1 MTHYLM
7 VARLS
12 NRCFDLVVKLGQE
25 KKVTQSDFLAL
36 YKKTE
41 AQQHQLLLDL
51 LAGRKTFDELKKER
65 VCFFMLCYI
74 FVFYLFHFLELNNK
88 NSFH

>member
-7 VARLS
+7 VAKLS
-12 NRCFDLVVKLGQE
+12 KRCFDLVVKLGRE

-41 AQQHQLLLDL
+41 AQQQQLLFDL
-51 LAGRKTFDELKKER
+51 LARRKTFDELKKER
-65 VCFFMLCYI
+65 VCF
-74 FVFYLFHFLELNNK
+74 
-88 NSFH
+88 

>member
-7 VARLS
+7 VAKLS
-12 NRCFDLVVKLGQE
+12 NRCFELVLKLGQE
-25 KKVTQSDFLAL
+25 KKVTQSDFLDL

-41 AQQHQLLLDL
+41 VQQYQLLLDL

-65 VCFFMLCYI
+65 VC
-74 FVFYLFHFLELNNK
+74 VFLL
-88 NSFH
+88 SFCFTFYAILL